1 MHIPCNYS
9 SKDIFMFAFSLHL
22 RFYVLAACI
31 LLFVAFVQIAK
42 AQDDGDVGR
51 SISAPSA
58 SASEKEEDFFDA
70 SQLVPQGE
78 QAKQG
83 PNTVN
88 PSVQP
93 ASKFIIV
100 RQNHTSDSREAQ
112 VVSAERA
119 LNLGRY
125 DSALQLF
132 DVLHAENK
140 RDSRVAMGRAVA
152 LQRLGRFDE
161 AMGMYELVSELE
173 PKNVDVKVNML
184 GLLATRYP
192 AVALRRMLGL
202 YEGNRGHAGLV
213 AQIAVAYAQSGDV
226 SSALQFL
233 GVAASMEPNN
243 ANHLFNYAVVADR
256 AGQKQKAIDYYE
268 RSLEV
273 DTIHGG
279 GRSIP
284 RDAVYDRLSQIR

>member
-1 MHIPCNYS
+1 MYALPPHARLY
-9 SKDIFMFAFSLHL
+9 
-22 RFYVLAACI
+22 I
-31 LLFVAFVQIAK
+31 LVGCFFLFVICVQVVN
-42 AQDDGDVGR
+42 AQGNDGDGTGR
-51 SISAPSA
+51 SISAPSV
-58 SASEKEEDFFDA
+58 SAPDAQDDFFDA
-70 SQLVPQGE
+70 NQLVPQGE
-78 QAKQG
+78 IAKKG
-83 PNTVN
+83 PNTVD

-93 ASKFIIV
+93 ASKLIIV
-100 RQNHTSDSREAQ
+100 KQNHTSDSREAQ
-112 VVSAERA
+112 IVSAERA
-119 LNLGRY
+119 LNLSRY

-132 DVLHAENK
+132 DILYEENK
-140 RDSRVAMGRAVA
+140 KDARVAMGRAVS

-161 AMGMYELVSELE
+161 AMSMYELLSEIQPE
-173 PKNVDVKVNML
+173 NVDVKVNML

-192 AVALRRMLGL
+192 AVALRRMLDL
-202 YEGNRGHAGLV
+202 YSGNRGHAGLV
-213 AQIAVAYAQSGDV
+213 AQIAVAYAQSGDA
-226 SSALQFL
+226 SSSLQFL

-256 AGQKQKAIDYYE
+256 AGKKKEAIEYYE